1 MDREK
6 IHGMYVESIRKS
18 KRCEPFPGIVPA
30 WGYAHEDFVSAEGL
44 ECYISILLG
53 SEEHDGK
60 AWPKGRCLIRI
71 TNRAYYADQRKYY
84 QETIVIPETED
95 VFDVLNE
102 AIKKAEE
109 NLPADS
115 AYLADME
122 AAELRAI
129 FTPQTIEKKPN
140 RL

>member
-6 IHGMYVESIRKS
+6 IHSMYVESIRKS
-18 KRCEPFPGIVPA
+18 KRCEPFPGIVPE
-30 WGYAHEDFVSAEGL
+30 WRYAHKDFISAEGL
-44 ECYISILLG
+44 ECNIVILLG

-71 TNRAYYADQRKYY
+71 TNRGYNTNHRKYH
-84 QETIVIPETED
+84 QETIDIPETED

-102 AIKKAEE
+102 AIRKAEE
-109 NLPADS
+109 NLTADS
-115 AYLADME
+115 TYLADME

-129 FTPQTIEKKPN
+129 FTPQAIEKKPN